1 MNRATKAPL
10 TFLTAALCVIAAC
23 SGDDGSSD
31 AGAAPTDSEVVLPTV
46 TAMTLSPTSAS
57 VAVGRS
63 TQLTA
68 TGTLEDGTTADVTAR
83 TFYTSNNLDAA
94 LVDGL
99 GRVFGGAVGSA
110 TITAT
115 IDGLSATAVVTVTER
130 GTPPTPDGLPMI
142 VDDNFQ
148 GRAAFGDGGP
158 PLHSE
163 DDSCPTRGGGEAG
176 VCHHFT
182 WDGTGGGFT
191 GAFWVNGDGFDSLN
205 GVDVAAGATEV
216 SFYAWGATAGQTIE
230 FGAGLGGE
238 NRDLGEARASI
249 TLTTTPTMYTVPLSA
264 LGNYDLVYGGFIWV
278 TNLETNPSGVEF
290 YVDDIQW
297 IQGDAPS
304 GIALPMT
311 VDDHYAGRSGFG
323 PGGPSLHAEDEL
335 CPTRAGG
342 ESGVCH
348 RIIWDGTGGG
358 FTGAFWTDG
367 DGFADLKGKEIEA
380 GATEVRFY
388 AWGATGGELIEFGA
402 GLSPQDGGEARQLI
416 TLSTTPTEYTVS
428 LAALGEYGPVFGPF
442 IWAASVDNNP
452 TGATFYMDDIQWVKG
467 ETQTEIPLPMVV
479 DDHYQGRSGF
489 GPDGPPLH
497 TEDMMC
503 PSRAGAE
510 AGVCHRF
517 LWDGTG
523 GTFTGTFWT
532 DGDGFMNL
540 NGKAVAAGA
549 TEVRFYAWGA
559 TGGETIEFGAGLSPQ
574 DAGQARLIITLTTTP
589 TEYVVP
595 LAVLGNYGAV
605 FGPFIWSASIDN
617 NPSGATFYVDD
628 IHWAAG
634 APPMSL
640 PLPMTVD
647 SNFTGRSGFG
657 PSGPPLHTEDSSCPG
672 RGGAMAGD
680 CHRFVWDGSGGEFT
694 GNFWTDGDGFVD
706 LIGKPVQAGATEVRF
721 YAWGATGGEVV
732 EFGAGIGDANRDGA
746 EARSEI
752 TLSTTPTAYSVP
764 LTALAGYSLVYGPF
778 MWAANTGNNPSGV
791 TFYVDDIQWVDGN

>member
-1 MNRATKAPL
+1 MTRATKAPL
-10 TFLTAALCVIAAC
+10 TILAAALCVTAAC
-23 SGDDGSSD
+23 SGEDGSSD
-31 AGAAPTDSEVVLPTV
+31 AGTTPTDSDVVLPTV
-46 TAMTLSPTSAS
+46 TAMTLSPTSVS

-63 TQLTA
+63 AQLTA

-83 TFYTSNNLDAA
+83 TAYASNNLDAA

-130 GTPPTPDGLPMI
+130 GTPPAPDGLPMI

-158 PLHSE
+158 PLHTE

-216 SFYAWGATAGQTIE
+216 SFYAWGATGGQTIE

-297 IQGDAPS
+297 IQGNAPA
-304 GIALPMT
+304 GIPLPMT

-323 PGGPSLHAEDEL
+323 PDGPSLHAEDEM
-335 CPTRAGG
+335 CPTRAGA
-342 ESGVCH
+342 EAGVCH

-416 TLSTTPTEYTVS
+416 TLSTAPTEYTVS
-428 LAALGEYGPVFGPF
+428 LAALGEYGPIFGPF
-442 IWAASVDNNP
+442 VWAASV
-452 TGATFYMDDIQWVKG
+452 
-467 ETQTEIPLPMVV
+467 
-479 DDHYQGRSGF
+479 
-489 GPDGPPLH
+489 
-497 TEDMMC
+497 
-503 PSRAGAE
+503 
-510 AGVCHRF
+510 
-517 LWDGTG
+517 
-523 GTFTGTFWT
+523 
-532 DGDGFMNL
+532 
-540 NGKAVAAGA
+540 
-549 TEVRFYAWGA
+549 
-559 TGGETIEFGAGLSPQ
+559 
-574 DAGQARLIITLTTTP
+574 
-589 TEYVVP
+589 
-595 LAVLGNYGAV
+595 
-605 FGPFIWSASIDN
+605 DN

-628 IHWAAG
+628 IQWAAG
-634 APPMSL
+634 APPTSL
-640 PLPMTVD
+640 PLPMTAD
-647 SNFTGRSGFG
+647 ANFTGRSGFG
-657 PSGPPLHTEDSSCPG
+657 PSGPPLHTEDSTCPS

-694 GNFWTDGDGFVD
+694 GAFWTDGDGFVD

-721 YAWGATGGEVV
+721 YAWGATGGEVI

-752 TLSTTPTAYSVP
+752 TLTTSPTAYSVALTP
-764 LTALAGYSLVYGPF
+764 LTGYSLVFGPF
-778 MWAANTGNNPSGV
+778 MWAANTGNNPSGA